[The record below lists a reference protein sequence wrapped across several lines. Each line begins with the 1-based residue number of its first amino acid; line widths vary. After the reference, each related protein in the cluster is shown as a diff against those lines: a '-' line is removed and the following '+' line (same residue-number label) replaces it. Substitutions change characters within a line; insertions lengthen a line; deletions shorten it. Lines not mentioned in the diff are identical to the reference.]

1 MKEELP
7 QGSAPQQ
14 ASPVFGDVNPMATG
28 VLRRN
33 SIKSWTK
40 PAPSLYPHQWSWD
53 SAFIAL
59 GLAHVDNHRATSEL
73 ETLFNSQWA
82 TGKVPHIVF
91 NPDAPPKSYFPD
103 AERWNASGLS
113 EHAPESAHTSG
124 LCQPPVH
131 AIAVR
136 RIWETARSSEDERRQ
151 ARARAFLGSNYPRLF
166 SWHRYLATARD
177 PEGSG
182 LVTIYH
188 PWESGTDNSPR
199 FDAPLRNVEVGDL
212 PPYTRYDLQ
221 HVTDPSHRPTNEE

>member
-1 MKEELP
+1 MQGEELP
-7 QGSAPQQ
+7 QSSSERATTGRRAH
-14 ASPVFGDVNPMATG
+14 VNPLAAG

-73 ETLFNSQWA
+73 ETLFASQWS

-91 NPDAPPKSYFPD
+91 NPEAPPKSYFPD
-103 AERWNASGLS
+103 AERWNSSALS
-113 EHAPESAHTSG
+113 ADAPEESRTSG

-136 RIWETARSSEDERRQ
+136 RIWETAWGKEERRVAQ
-151 ARARAFLGSNYPRLF
+151 ARAFLQDNYPRLF
-166 SWHRYLATARD
+166 AWHRYLLTARD

-199 FDAPLRNVEVGDL
+199 
-212 PPYTRYDLQ
+212 
-221 HVTDPSHRPTNEE
+221 